1 MIETALQV
9 SGGDVSGAA
18 VGQLLDMGKE
28 MLAHPVDLLDGVA
41 DAVARLGDS
50 RRLVLVTKG
59 DLIHQEQK
67 IARSGLVEHFERVE
81 IVSEKD
87 ERTYAQVVARMGV
100 EPEAFLMVGNSV
112 RSDVLP
118 VIGIGGH
125 AVHIPYAITWAHED
139 VDDDDTDFPV
149 LASLGELADWLT
161 DAP

>member
-28 MLAHPVDLLDGVA
+28 MLAHPVDLLEGVA

-100 EPEAFLMVGNSV
+100 GPEAFLMAGNSV

-118 VIGIGGH
+118 VLGIGGH
-125 AVHIPYAITWAHED
+125 AVHVTYAITWAHEH
-139 VDDDDTDFPV
+139 VDDHGTDFPV
-149 LASLGELADWLT
+149 LASLGELADWLI
-161 DAP
+161 D